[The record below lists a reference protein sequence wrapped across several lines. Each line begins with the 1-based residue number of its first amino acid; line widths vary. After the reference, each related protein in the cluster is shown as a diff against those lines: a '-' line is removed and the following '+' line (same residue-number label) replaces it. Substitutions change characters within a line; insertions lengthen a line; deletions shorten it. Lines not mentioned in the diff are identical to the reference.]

1 MSDST
6 IEANNLIGDQW
17 VRGIGDAF
25 ERRTPAGDRVVCEGH
40 QASVEQ
46 VDSAIASAKLAF
58 ESWSELPLDDRFAF
72 VRKFAEVLT
81 EKKEQLARLICTR
94 SWKTAVGSTD

>member
-25 ERRTPAGDRVVCEGH
+25 ERRTPAGDRVVCEGY
-40 QASVEQ
+40 QASIEQ
-46 VDSAIASAKLAF
+46 IKRVNKISKGSL
-58 ESWSELPLDDRFAF
+58 L
-72 VRKFAEVLT
+72 
-81 EKKEQLARLICTR
+81 KKGARI
-94 SWKTAVGSTD
+94 KIPVKG